1 MLWENNTGKG
11 LPIIPIPIDKE
22 VSMTAHEKIRIIRQ
36 LSKQPQSEFG
46 NSMGLSKATI
56 SNIETGRVPVPKY
69 VVILLK
75 NLYNIDPDWLMDDEQ
90 EDISKRFYDQS
101 SSDDSLMIRSITEK
115 FNKLDSPKK
124 IFISNCLEHLLEMQK
139 EESLCE

>member
-1 MLWENNTGKG
+1 
-11 LPIIPIPIDKE
+11 
-22 VSMTAHEKIRIIRQ
+22 MTAHEKIRIIRQ
-36 LSKQPQSEFG
+36 LSKQPQTEFG